1 MLWEK
6 SGILGE
12 ILVSL
17 VGIGN
22 GLGSRPVGGALLGY
36 SRRHVVDF
44 FADESQFVLAVGNE
58 GLPFIADVAF
68 PLWKK
73 SWR

>member
-1 MLWEK
+1 MLREK

-12 ILVSL
+12 ILVTL
-17 VGIGN
+17 VGIGD
-22 GLGSRPVGGALLGY
+22 GLRSGAVGEALLGY

-44 FADESQFVLAVGNE
+44 FADESQFVFAVGNK
-58 GLPFIADVAF
+58 GLPLIADVAF